1 MKKRSKKKSKKD
13 TRPLTEVE
21 IRAIVNARKN
31 SSMSADSAGNDLSAR
46 RQNNLKRYMG
56 AKYGDERTG
65 QSQVVTRECLEAVE
79 WSIPSLM
86 RIFASSEKVVEFRP
100 IGKDDEDAAK
110 QETQY
115 VNHVYSKEND
125 GFSTTYTWIKSIL
138 MNPIGYVKAYW
149 EEGEETTI
157 EEYHGLFPP
166 GIKDLAD
173 QEGMEAI
180 EAEET
185 TVEVDQDDG
194 SVVSMPCYSVKFERT
209 IKTGR
214 LVVEPVPPEEL
225 SVSGNLNKVSLQG
238 CDYLCHST
246 TPTRSEL
253 IDRGYPETLVNDLPI
268 AGTKTAT
275 STEKSNRHQ
284 VTVGSDGDSDEATD
298 RSTERVQVDEHYLY
312 IDTTG
317 DGRAEYRMITVSGE
331 HILENDEIND
341 HPFVS
346 GCAVPVPFSHVGL
359 AWQELVEDLQKIY
372 TTLTRQFLN
381 NLYRTNNPR
390 TIVGRGVNI
399 SDVVNDLPNAP
410 IRAKNIDNI
419 RIEPTQSVVGNIAPA
434 FEMLGHM
441 KESRTGVS
449 RVSMGLDADALAR
462 VANGAF
468 YASLEQANQRL
479 EMLARIIAEMSF
491 KPLFLKIH
499 KILLTHQIDKKEVKL
514 SGEWIPVNPSEWR
527 DRKDMDVMVGL
538 GSGNKQAQA
547 AALAEIMKIQEKLK
561 MSKSPMVTDQNIF
574 KSLQQLVFLAG
585 LPNPE
590 AYFTDPDKAQPQ
602 QQGQGQGAGDDGMG
616 ALAAAQMEMAKVERE
631 KANMEHEAEIFKLKQ
646 EAKKDSLD
654 HQTTIAKLQL
664 QLAESD
670 RKLGQGDRKLDID
683 EFKAETDV
691 ELGSAKLMQE
701 DDKIDL
707 TQTQVFE
714 RNDEN

>member
-1 MKKRSKKKSKKD
+1 
-13 TRPLTEVE
+13 
-21 IRAIVNARKN
+21 
-31 SSMSADSAGNDLSAR
+31 
-46 RQNNLKRYMG
+46 
-56 AKYGDERTG
+56 
-65 QSQVVTRECLEAVE
+65 
-79 WSIPSLM
+79 
-86 RIFASSEKVVEFRP
+86 
-100 IGKDDEDAAK
+100 
-110 QETQY
+110 
-115 VNHVYSKEND
+115 
-125 GFSTTYTWIKSIL
+125 
-138 MNPIGYVKAYW
+138 
-149 EEGEETTI
+149 
-157 EEYHGLFPP
+157 
-166 GIKDLAD
+166 
-173 QEGMEAI
+173 
-180 EAEET
+180 
-185 TVEVDQDDG
+185 
-194 SVVSMPCYSVKFERT
+194 
-209 IKTGR
+209 
-214 LVVEPVPPEEL
+214 
-225 SVSGNLNKVSLQG
+225 
-238 CDYLCHST
+238 
-246 TPTRSEL
+246 
-253 IDRGYPETLVNDLPI
+253 
-268 AGTKTAT
+268 
-275 STEKSNRHQ
+275 
-284 VTVGSDGDSDEATD
+284 
-298 RSTERVQVDEHYLY
+298 
-312 IDTTG
+312 
-317 DGRAEYRMITVSGE
+317 
-331 HILENDEIND
+331 
-341 HPFVS
+341 
-346 GCAVPVPFSHVGL
+346 
-359 AWQELVEDLQKIY
+359 
-372 TTLTRQFLN
+372 
-381 NLYRTNNPR
+381 
-390 TIVGRGVNI
+390 
-399 SDVVNDLPNAP
+399 
-410 IRAKNIDNI
+410 
-419 RIEPTQSVVGNIAPA
+419 
-434 FEMLGHM
+434 MLGHM

-574 KSLQQLVFLAG
+574 KSLQQL
-585 LPNPE
+585 
-590 AYFTDPDKAQPQ
+590 TDPDKAQPQ